1 MRELDF
7 SAVAL
12 VKLTPKESKRYAV
25 RVSTAVA
32 PGDVVA
38 FRLET
43 EEPDGFWS
51 GIGQPVIGV
60 VDTVFDDELA
70 AEVAAAMTIGGKLP
84 AASAH
89 WAKRE
94 LDG

>member
-1 MRELDF
+1 MDY

-12 VKLTPKESKRYAV
+12 VKLTPTASQRVAV
-25 RVSTAVA
+25 RVPRTVFPDDAV
-32 PGDVVA
+32 G
-38 FRLET
+38 FLLET

-51 GIGQPVIGV
+51 GIGKPVIGV
-60 VDTVFDDELA
+60 VDTVFTDELA
-70 AEVAAAMTIGGKLP
+70 ADVAAAMTIGGKLP

-94 LDG
+94 LGE